1 MFPASLKSHILK
13 QNTMDA
19 LKDKI
24 KGNWNQIK
32 GKLRQEYAILND
44 NDLAYEVGQEE
55 ELLGRIQEKTGQ
67 TKEDIKKFIDNL

>member
-1 MFPASLKSHILK
+1 
-13 QNTMDA
+13 MDA

>member
-1 MFPASLKSHILK
+1 
-13 QNTMDA
+13 MDA

-55 ELLGRIQEKTGQ
+55 ELLGRIQVKTGQ

>member
-1 MFPASLKSHILK
+1 
-13 QNTMDA
+13 MDA

-55 ELLGRIQEKTGQ
+55 ELLGRIQEKTGK
-67 TKEDIKKFIDNL
+67 TKEEIKDFIDKL